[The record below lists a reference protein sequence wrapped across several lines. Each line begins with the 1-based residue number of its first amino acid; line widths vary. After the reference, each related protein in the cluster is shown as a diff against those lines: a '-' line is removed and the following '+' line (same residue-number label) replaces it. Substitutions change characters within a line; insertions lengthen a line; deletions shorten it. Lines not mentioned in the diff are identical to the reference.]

1 MVQHLVDDVRRK
13 IQPRHPCSGCAAQI
27 AQDPAGNRVAFLAHF
42 FRLRGSIA
50 ASMRRLAREKPETGV
65 LPALVNTKLTPTPGM
80 ESSTSMA
87 EADKWTRC
95 VQR

>member
-1 MVQHLVDDVRRK
+1 MVEHLVDDVRRK
-13 IQPRHPCSGCAAQI
+13 IQPRHPCSDRAAQI
-27 AQDPAGNRVAFLAHF
+27 VQDPAGNRVAFLAHF
-42 FRLRGSIA
+42 FPLRGSIA
-50 ASMRRLAREKPETGV
+50 SSMRRLAREKPETGV